1 MEPITM
7 IVTAI
12 ATGAAAIMKP
22 TAEQIVKDAYTE
34 LKAII
39 QRKYQQVSVAT
50 IENNPASKER
60 QNILTE
66 DLKATQAD
74 KDEEVL
80 QQAQS
85 LLKIIEQQSPQVAEE
100 VGLRIE
106 DVKVGAS
113 LKIREIIAQR
123 GIGAEIKRTEITQD
137 LEIGKVQTGGV
148 DSSPK

>member
-80 QQAQS
+80 HQAQS
-85 LLKIIEQQSPQVAEE
+85 LLKIIEQQSPQLAEE

-123 GIGAEIKRTEITQD
+123 GIGAEIKRTEIMQD